1 MLIIKVQKGNINR
14 ALKQFKRKF
23 RNTQVLKELRERKN
37 YIKKSLKRRR
47 EKDEAIRKLKKQDDE
62 QRTTRFKYRFQ
73 SNNS

>member
-23 RNTQVLKELRERKN
+23 RDTQVLKELRERKN

-47 EKDEAIRKLKKQDDE
+47 EKDEAIRRLKKQQDDE
-62 QRTTRFKYRFQ
+62 
-73 SNNS
+73 